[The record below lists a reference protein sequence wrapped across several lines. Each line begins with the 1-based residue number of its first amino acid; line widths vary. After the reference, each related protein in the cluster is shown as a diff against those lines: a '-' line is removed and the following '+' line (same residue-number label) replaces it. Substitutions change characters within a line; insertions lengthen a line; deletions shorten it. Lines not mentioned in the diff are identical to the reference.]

1 MRIIPAI
8 DIRGG
13 QVVRLTQGDYA
24 RETVYN
30 ANPVSVAKDWVARG
44 ATMIHIV
51 DLDGAKMGTP
61 INIETVKKIADAV
74 DVDIQ
79 FGGGLRSARDVEQVL
94 SAGVSRAIVGTII
107 LEDENLFKGLTDKYG
122 SRIIPSL
129 DVRGASLMTRGWLK
143 NSKKS
148 ISEVLKNLDINRFIY
163 TDTLVDGTDEGP
175 NFAAIASLIE
185 SNPNAEIIIAGG
197 ISSLEDI
204 KKLKE
209 IGVAGVILG
218 RALYTNNFT
227 LDEAIAIC

>member
-24 RETVYN
+24 RETIYN
-30 ANPVSVAKDWVARG
+30 TDPISVAKDWVARG

-61 INIETVKKIADAV
+61 INIETVKKIV
-74 DVDIQ
+74 ETVTVDIQ
-79 FGGGLRSARDVEQVL
+79 FGGGLRSALDVEQVL
-94 SAGVSRAIVGTII
+94 STGVSRAIMGTMV
-107 LEDENLFKGLTDKYG
+107 LEDSALYGELTHLFG

-129 DVRGASLMTRGWLK
+129 DVRGTNLMTRGWLK

-185 SNPNAEIIIAGG
+185 SNPESEVLIAGG

-218 RALYTNNFT
+218 RALYANNFT
-227 LDEAIAIC
+227 LEEALRI

>member
-1 MRIIPAI
+1 MQIIPAI
-8 DIRGG
+8 DIRAG
-13 QVVRLTQGDYA
+13 QVVRLSQGDYA

-30 ANPVSVAKDWVARG
+30 ADPISVAKDWVARG

-51 DLDGAKMGTP
+51 DLDGAKMGIP
-61 INIETVKKIADAV
+61 INIETVKKIV
-74 DVDIQ
+74 ETVTVDIQ
-79 FGGGLRSARDVEQVL
+79 FGGGLRSALDVEQVL
-94 SAGVSRAIVGTII
+94 SAGVSRAIMGTMV
-107 LEDENLFKGLTDKYG
+107 LEDSALYGELTHLFG

-129 DVRGASLMTRGWLK
+129 DVRGTNLMTRGWLK

-185 SNPNAEIIIAGG
+185 SNPESEVLIAGG

-218 RALYTNNFT
+218 RALYANNFT
-227 LDEAIAIC
+227 LEEALRI

>member
-24 RETVYN
+24 RETIYN
-30 ANPVSVAKDWVARG
+30 TDPISVAKDWVARG

-61 INIETVKKIADAV
+61 INIETVKKIV
-74 DVDIQ
+74 ETVTVDIQ
-79 FGGGLRSARDVEQVL
+79 FGGGLRSALDVEQVL
-94 SAGVSRAIVGTII
+94 SAGVSRAIMGTMV
-107 LEDENLFKGLTDKYG
+107 LEDSALYGELTHLFG

-129 DVRGASLMTRGWLK
+129 DVRGTNLMTRGWLK

-185 SNPNAEIIIAGG
+185 SNPESEVLIAGG

-218 RALYTNNFT
+218 RALYANNFT
-227 LDEAIAIC
+227 LEEALRI

>member
-24 RETVYN
+24 RETIYN
-30 ANPVSVAKDWVARG
+30 TDPISVAKDWVARG

-61 INIETVKKIADAV
+61 INIETVKKIV
-74 DVDIQ
+74 ETVTVDIQ
-79 FGGGLRSARDVEQVL
+79 FGGGLRSALDVEQVL
-94 SAGVSRAIVGTII
+94 STGVSRAIVGTMV
-107 LEDENLFKGLTDKYG
+107 LEDSALYGELTHLFG

-129 DVRGASLMTRGWLK
+129 DVRGTNLMTRGWLK

-185 SNPNAEIIIAGG
+185 SNPESEVLIAGG

-218 RALYTNNFT
+218 RALYANNFT
-227 LDEAIAIC
+227 LEEALRI

>member
-24 RETVYN
+24 RETIYN
-30 ANPVSVAKDWVARG
+30 TDPISVAKDWVARG

-51 DLDGAKMGTP
+51 DLDGAKMGIP
-61 INIETVKKIADAV
+61 INIETVKKIV
-74 DVDIQ
+74 ETVTVDIQ
-79 FGGGLRSARDVEQVL
+79 FGGGLRSALDVEQVL
-94 SAGVSRAIVGTII
+94 STGVSRAIVGTMV
-107 LEDENLFKGLTDKYG
+107 LEDSALYGELTHLFG

-129 DVRGASLMTRGWLK
+129 DVRGTNLMTRGWLK

-185 SNPNAEIIIAGG
+185 SNPESEVLIAGG

-218 RALYTNNFT
+218 RALYANNFT
-227 LDEAIAIC
+227 LEEALRI

>member
-1 MRIIPAI
+1 MKIIPAI

-30 ANPVSVAKDWVARG
+30 ANPISVAKDWVARG

-79 FGGGLRSARDVEQVL
+79 FGGGLRSARDVELVL
-94 SAGVSRAIVGTII
+94 SAGVSRAIVGTMI
-107 LEDENLFKGLTDKYG
+107 LEDSALYGELTHLFG

-143 NSKKS
+143 NSNKN
-148 ISEVLKNLDINRFIY
+148 IQDVLNDFKIDRFIY

-175 NFAAIASLIE
+175 NFAAIEKLIE
-185 SNPNAEIIIAGG
+185 SNPKAEIIIAGG

-209 IGVAGVILG
+209 IGVAGAILG

-227 LDEAIAIC
+227 LEEALRI